1 MVGHYFYLPGIIF
14 FAYWNALQSGFAYDD
29 NRAIL
34 ENADVTCKT
43 PWSHV
48 FFNDY
53 WGTSITHSGSHKS
66 YRPLCVATFRLNFML
81 HQVRPFGFHLVNVL
95 LHVMSTLLFYQL
107 TKRLLSGY
115 DYHGKETI
123 IGSNTNNNNSNGK
136 HIAVTDRKEIEN
148 GYKQVLSMSSYA
160 ATIAAILFA
169 THPIH
174 TEAVTGLVGR
184 ADVGCCFFYLLS
196 LLSYM
201 DYCQLVSKQMISHS
215 PFSSHPYRYIKN
227 NLKNRVDNDRHS
239 NNADYSGQGSSLKL
253 VLCLLCAISAM
264 LMKEQGI
271 TVLGICIIYDIFIL
285 HRQTILIL
293 LYDGRHGRKKRLG
306 QIYLVFTRSMILVIT
321 GFVMMAI
328 RWYIMGSITPSF
340 SSSDNPAS
348 HCDHLLTRILTFNY
362 LPAFNVYLL
371 LYPNHLNFDW
381 SMNAIP
387 LIQSIHDFRNF
398 ATLLFY
404 TALALLLLIIMK
416 LIHSKFLQQCLD
428 AKSSDNFA
436 SSHLQCNGHSYES
449 RKLKS
454 NGKGIKQRSNHGN
467 GQVNNMITTNDHHE
481 NHQLYSNQSVASAG
495 IDRSTDWIVDILIMA
510 LALLAIPFLPACN
523 LFFYVGFVVAE
534 RVLYIPSLGF
544 CLLITLAVVL
554 MYQKLKNYNLH
565 QWVNMFVVIL
575 ALLYTGRTISRND
588 DWFNE
593 ESLYKSGIQYNPPKA
608 LANLGNV
615 LSAKGDIDEAEKAY
629 KEALFHRPN
638 MADTH
643 YNLGILLQNAKRY
656 NEALQCYEKAI
667 EFRKKLAAAYLNMGV
682 VYEKLGKKD
691 EAIKIYRLG
700 SQLDDVGLKNPK
712 AQQHSITGIF
722 FNLGTLLLRE
732 NQLQEALD
740 NFMKAVEKCP
750 EDYPVYSIYN
760 MIGETYNRLDKH
772 DRAELW
778 FKKAITKKVNH
789 LPAYLTYA
797 KSMASKGNL
806 KVAER
811 LYKTAIQL
819 KPENADALAHYG
831 QFLLDHNRKIEGA
844 EIFGQAAR
852 IAPNQL
858 SVIYNAGNAFREAE
872 LYSKAEEYFKAAL
885 NLSNKDIN
893 IYVNLGA
900 INHIQGKLDEAEHYY
915 SIALKLN
922 PDNQILLTNM
932 AKLRRRR
939 SRNQHKH

>member
-95 LHVMSTLLFYQL
+95 LHVISTLLFYQL
-107 TKRLLSGY
+107 TKRLL
-115 DYHGKETI
+115 
-123 IGSNTNNNNSNGK
+123 
-136 HIAVTDRKEIEN
+136 
-148 GYKQVLSMSSYA
+148 YA

-201 DYCQLVSKQMISHS
+201 DYCH
-215 PFSSHPYRYIKN
+215 
-227 NLKNRVDNDRHS
+227 
-239 NNADYSGQGSSLKL
+239 GQGSSLKL

-416 LIHSKFLQQCLD
+416 LVHS
-428 AKSSDNFA
+428 N
-436 SSHLQCNGHSYES
+436 
-449 RKLKS
+449 

-667 EFRKKLAAAYLNMGV
+667 EFRKKLAAAYLNIGV

-778 FKKAITKKVNH
+778 FKKAIAKKVNH